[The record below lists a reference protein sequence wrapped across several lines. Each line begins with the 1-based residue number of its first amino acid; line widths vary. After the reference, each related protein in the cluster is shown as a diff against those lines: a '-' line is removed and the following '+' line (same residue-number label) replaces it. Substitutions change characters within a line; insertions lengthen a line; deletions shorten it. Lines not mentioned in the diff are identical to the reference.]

1 MLAVTSNRFNT
12 QVYKLFKLA
21 VKPECL
27 QKAAYCIGIAFS
39 CDTWYCECRQFQLFG
54 LAYV

>member
-27 QKAAYCIGIAFS
+27 QKKLHTVLELHSPVTLGIVSADNFN
-39 CDTWYCECRQFQLFG
+39 CLD
-54 LAYV
+54 